1 MVLSLCIAAFYTQC
15 MKQIIHMTNLIVSLH
30 VQWQKPWVNTT
41 LTVMARSM
49 MHSCEWLKIF
59 RCRLSFSMGRVIL
72 ALWTAIRQP
81 RTVILKFGWKKRR
94 KLYWRTLIK
103 TQLTFNLTMTAKTL
117 SRPSCQHVTQ
127 ICLSTAL
134 AVLPL
139 GWQQI
144 FRLTIW
150 AKSLMLHLL

>member
-1 MVLSLCIAAFYTQC
+1 MVLSLCIAAFFMQC
-15 MKQIIHMTNLIVSLH
+15 TKRIIRMTNLIVSLH
-30 VQWQKPWVNTT
+30 AQWRKPWVNTT

-59 RCRLSFSMGRVIL
+59 RCRLFFLMGRVIL

-81 RTVILKFGWKKRR
+81 RIVILKFGWKKRR
-94 KLYWRTLIK
+94 KLYCRILIK
-103 TQLTFNLTMTAKTL
+103 TQLTFNSTMTAKTL
-117 SRPSCQHVTQ
+117 SRPCFQHVTQ
-127 ICLSTAL
+127 ICLSTAQ

-144 FRLTIW
+144 FRLTTW